1 MNKPQKQ
8 VLTGSV
14 KKNPLVTIGMP
25 VYNCRATVAE
35 SIASILNQTL
45 EDWELVVFDDGSR
58 DGTHDVVRR
67 FADPRIRL
75 IVGKTN
81 RGLPAR
87 LIEIVRQSRSTF
99 FARMDGDDT
108 AYPDRL
114 QQQVDFLRNHPEIDL
129 VAGAV
134 AVIDGNG
141 EAIGV
146 RHPPLEHERICA
158 RPYSRFPMAHPTWLG
173 RTDWFRHHPYR
184 EDAVRME
191 DWDLLFRAHRQS
203 RFANLQEIVLGV
215 SEASLSLRKLAA
227 TRWNHSLFVI
237 EYSQTGGAYL
247 NAMAEVGGQA
257 LKLTLDAFA
266 LGTGLN
272 HRVLRHRIP
281 PISRHEKEQWR
292 EVRDAARTT
301 AWRCLEGMESVPA

>member
-1 MNKPQKQ
+1 ME
-8 VLTGSV
+8 
-14 KKNPLVTIGMP
+14 KNPLVTIGMP
-25 VYNCRATVAE
+25 VFNCRTTVAE

-58 DGTHDVVRR
+58 DGTRDVVRR
-67 FADPRIRL
+67 FADSRIRL

-87 LIEIVRQSRSTF
+87 LNEIVQQSKSRF
-99 FARMDGDDT
+99 FARMDGDDI

-114 QQQVDFLRNHPEIDL
+114 QRQVEFLRSHPEIDL

-141 EAIGV
+141 EAIGA
-146 RHPPLEHERICA
+146 RRPPLEHARICA

-203 RFANLQEIVLGV
+203 RFANLQEIALAIG
-215 SEASLSLRKLAA
+215 EGSLSLRKLAA
-227 TRWNHSLFVI
+227 TRWNQSRFVI
-237 EYSQTGGAYL
+237 EYAQTGEAYV
-247 NAMAEVGGQA
+247 NALGEVGRQA
-257 LKLTLDAFA
+257 LKLMLDAFA

-281 PISRHEKEQWR
+281 PISRSEKERWR
-292 EVRDAARTT
+292 EVRDAARMT
-301 AWRCLEGMESVPA
+301 AWRCMEGMESVPA